1 MKWRQIISCLTLW
14 VGLSVVGNAQNKPD
28 AQPAP
33 RTRED
38 AIKEQEA
45 KSKAYDEGM
54 AKGRKQHLKRQDKA
68 TQKRMKKN
76 LRKAQK
82 HSWGKDVPWYKR
94 WFRKKKI

>member
-1 MKWRQIISCLTLW
+1 MKWRHILACFTLL
-14 VGLSVVGNAQNKPD
+14 VSFAVAANAQNKPE

-45 KSKAYDEGM
+45 KTKAYDDGM
-54 AKGRKQHLKRQDKA
+54 AMGRKQHLKRQDKA

>member
-1 MKWRQIISCLTLW
+1 MKWHYIIICLGIL
-14 VGLSVVGNAQNKPD
+14 VGTSATSVAQNKPE

-45 KSKAYDEGM
+45 KTKAFDEGM
-54 AKGRKQHLKRQDKA
+54 EMGRKQHLKRQDKA
-68 TQKRMKKN
+68 TRKRMKKN
-76 LRKAQK
+76 MRKAQK

-94 WFRKKKI
+94 WFHKKKI